1 MWNPESREF
10 SSRDPESFRRLEC
23 GVLYRDPEF
32 TAWNA
37 ESKKTGSDHLT
48 WGRENRGKC
57 MCTSHGDIVDG
68 LRAFQNKSK
77 KNSGKVKVL

>member
-1 MWNPESREF
+1 MESGIQGIQLKGSGILLTIGMWSP
-10 SSRDPESFRRLEC
+10 
-23 GVLYRDPEF
+23 VQDPEF